1 MVPSLLPAFSAP
13 TAVSVPPSC
22 LASSGVTAACAPV
35 AASSAASMMVCL
47 KFMVSTL
54 SEGGLESRGQEATVF
69 EQRRHAAV
77 GSDGAGGRVGHQR
90 AEEVD
95 ILQVEAV
102 LLAHVER
109 HANRIVAG
117 ALVAAR
123 LHGGL
128 ALQADRTAERHRH

>member
-13 TAVSVPPSC
+13 TAVRVLPSC
-22 LASSGVTAACAPV
+22 FASSGVTAACVPV

-69 EQRRHAAV
+69 EQRGHAAV
-77 GSDGAGGRVGHQR
+77 GSDGARGRVVRQR

-95 ILQVEAV
+95 VLQVEAV
-102 LLAHVER
+102 LLAYIER
-109 HANRIVAG
+109 HADRIVAG
-117 ALVAAR
+117 ALVTAR
-123 LHGGL
+123 LHGGI
-128 ALQADRTAERHRH
+128 ALQA